1 MSHPA
6 DISEF
11 SLIQI
16 MKAQGKTQGQAEC
29 SIALLKFLG
38 YSQLERANMLTERNN
53 AVHRVCYFGSLWPM
67 VLIVIGIF
75 LGIASLTC
83 YIFSW

>member
-1 MSHPA
+1 MSQPA
-6 DISEF
+6 DISDF

-38 YSQLERANMLTERNN
+38 YSQVERANILTERNN

-67 VLIVIGIF
+67 VLIVIGIC
-75 LGIASLTC
+75 LGIASLT
-83 YIFSW
+83 YNLFPW